1 MWGEAAGKIEDIH
14 AMMATGHRS
23 IKIERHTLMLWG
35 ITGALLIL
43 IVNRLFTPEY
53 FTVHWQ
59 QVLFSNLFVACALV
73 LVAILDFYLTHRKR
87 EDRDETLSFVQ
98 LQLIK
103 LWWLF
108 IVLIVLINIGMNF
121 YGGGY
126 LFYPIVLALLGMALY
141 AQGLF
146 SQQMLSWI
154 GACLIL
160 LGLGSIVLGITQL
173 QQEWLT
179 MSALGIGFTL
189 LAWWINFPACCS
201 GEIKRAL
208 LSVAWLL
215 IVILPVATASWLNQ
229 DKSLDDLPV
238 IPLDTYRELN
248 INKNERQIVR
258 IPAGTTLPLYIEIT
272 GNLLQQASSGSLQL
286 MLAQDI
292 DVVVAGEKTE
302 GLVRVASGN
311 WNNNRNPYRIRKF
324 ELSSSLNRHNGPE
337 AKLLLD
343 IEVEK

>member
-1 MWGEAAGKIEDIH
+1 MWGEAADKIEDIH

-53 FTVHWQ
+53 ISVHWQ
-59 QVLFSNLFVACALV
+59 LVLFSNFFVTCVLV
-73 LVAILDFYLTHRKR
+73 LVAVLDFNLTRRKR

-108 IVLIVLINIGMNF
+108 IALIVLINIGMNF

-154 GACLIL
+154 GVCLIL
-160 LGLGSIVLGITQL
+160 LGLGSIAFGITSL
-173 QQEWLT
+173 QQEWLA
-179 MSALGIGFTL
+179 MSALGPGFTL
-189 LAWWINFPACCS
+189 LAWWINSPAVFT

-215 IVILPVATASWLNQ
+215 IVIMPVATASWLNQ
-229 DKSLDDLPV
+229 DNSLDDLPV
-238 IPLDTYRELN
+238 ISLDNYRDHSS
-248 INKNERQIVR
+248 NKNERQIVR
-258 IPAGTTLPLYIEIT
+258 IPAGTTLPLNIEIT
-272 GNLLQQASSGSLQL
+272 GNLLQQSSIGTLQL
-286 MLAQDI
+286 KLAQDI
-292 DVVVAGEKTE
+292 DVVVAGENTE
-302 GLVRVASGN
+302 GMVRVAGGD

-324 ELSSSLNRHNGPE
+324 ELSSSLNRNNGPE
-337 AKLLLD
+337 AKLLLG